1 MKQSKRISIVG
12 WGSASALGHHPE
24 DIWQAYLQP
33 TTAIRRRD
41 DHWMASLSP
50 KTEARIDALSQQ
62 EKGYPRLDRSVLLAM
77 LAGEQAL
84 QRAGWANKGIESGLY
99 LGSSRGATGSWEAYF
114 QQFQDQSER
123 LSPQSSPLT
132 TAGNLATHTAQH
144 LGLHGFTSDNSITC
158 STALHAIA
166 NAVVW
171 LESGRYHHFLAGG
184 TEAPLTPFTLA
195 QMNALKIYS
204 NLPDCPFPNRAL
216 DLEKIDNTMVL
227 GEGSALFALQTDAN
241 QPIAH
246 LSGLGYARENTS
258 TLTAIS
264 KTGLA
269 LQKAM
274 NQALRE
280 AELNTVDV
288 VICHS
293 PGTRLGDL
301 SEWRAI
307 RSVFG
312 ENMPSLTSNKWK
324 LGHTLGASGGLSL
337 ELALLLLEHQTFV
350 PIPYLTPTSPPKN
363 IRSIMVNALGF
374 GGNAIS
380 LIITK
385 P

>member
-12 WGSASALGHHPE
+12 WGSVSALGHLPE
-24 DIWQAYLQP
+24 EVWQAYLQP
-33 TTAIRRRD
+33 NTAIEQRD
-41 DHWMASLSP
+41 GQWMASLP
-50 KTEARIDALSQQ
+50 PDAEARLQTLSQQ
-62 EKGYPRLDRSVLLAM
+62 EKGYHRLDRSVLLAM

-84 QRAGWANKGIESGLY
+84 KRAGWENKGIESGLY

-114 QQFQDQSER
+114 QQFQDQKE
-123 LSPQSSPLT
+123 LLAPQSSPLT

-144 LGLHGFTSDNSITC
+144 LGIHGFTSDNSITC

-171 LESGRYHHFLAGG
+171 LESGRYSHFLAGG

-204 NLPDCPFPNRAL
+204 QLTDTPFPNRAL
-216 DLEKIDNTMVL
+216 DLNKTDNTMVL
-227 GEGSALFALQTDAN
+227 GEGSALFALQTDAT

-246 LSGLGYARENTS
+246 LSGMGYARENTA

-264 KTGLA
+264 KNGMA

-280 AELNTVDV
+280 AGQKTVDI

-307 RSVFG
+307 QRVFG

-337 ELALLLLEHQTFV
+337 ELAILLLEHQTFV
-350 PIPYLTPTSPPKN
+350 PTPYLTPTTLPKK